1 MKHLIKAAAAFAAL
15 AMLFSL
21 ASCDDDDD
29 DDDDDSSASSY
40 EIAYISGTYWGSLTA
55 NNQSY
60 DMALT
65 VSQDSIG
72 MYSEMMNSVATTVAF
87 TKSGE
92 NITFTASG
100 GTLSSSLTGTFSLSA
115 DTVTCVA
122 TISAMGTS
130 SDTLTKGDPYDFSYG
145 VTYTDSNK
153 TTLFEDAFYGT
164 YWGTWTIMD
173 SDYPAALVLDSS
185 GYTLYYDMGSSSS
198 HSTAANYPYVTYTVN
213 SEDYTD
219 DDGETITVVEVYAY
233 ESDPSSDSSATANC
247 YAIFSSIDEA
257 EVGVTAMSS
266 FCDDFTVTRGADY
279 DGSYGTLSD

>member
-29 DDDDDSSASSY
+29 DDDDSSASSY
-40 EIAYISGTYWGSLTA
+40 EIAYISGTYWGSLTM
-55 NNQSY
+55 NSQSY

-130 SDTLTKGDPYDFSYG
+130 SNTLTKGEPYDFSYG
-145 VTYTDSNK
+145 VVTQNSAV
-153 TTLFEDAFYGT
+153 FADAFYGT
-164 YWGTWTIMD
+164 YWGTWTIMG

-198 HSTAANYPYVTYTVN
+198 HSTATNYPYVTYTVN
-213 SEDYTD
+213 DEDYTD

-233 ESDPSSDSSATANC
+233 ESNSSANANC
-247 YAIFSSIDEA
+247 YAIFSSIDTA
-257 EVGVTAMSS
+257 AVNVTAMSS